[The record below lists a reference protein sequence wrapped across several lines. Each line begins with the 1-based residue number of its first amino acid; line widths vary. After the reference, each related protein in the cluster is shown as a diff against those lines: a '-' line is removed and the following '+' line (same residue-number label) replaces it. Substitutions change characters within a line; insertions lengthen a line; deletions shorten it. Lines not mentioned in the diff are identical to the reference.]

1 MTEDRSDA
9 PNASAPNAAAPH
21 PSGTTPPR
29 SSPPEPPLTGA
40 APASRPPDPRLPDG
54 RPPKPGLLKSA
65 PMRMAIGL
73 VGLFSVVSLLS
84 LGGTY
89 LVLRNTLD
97 QALRDDLRQEIA
109 GFRAAPSA
117 SALAALV
124 TAQARVTD
132 PDRRIISY
140 LAPDGRAYGNG
151 AIKRSPDGFRVVVFD
166 RSNTPVQESYLALS
180 ASLHRGQLTVANS
193 RSQIDDLGEMFATV
207 LLLSLLPTVMIA
219 LGGGLL
225 IARRT
230 ARRLKA
236 VEATLDRL
244 ASGDLGARVPAL
256 PGRADD
262 LTAIAARVDRM
273 AAAQQMSVSAL
284 RQVSADIAHDL
295 KTPIQRVSVLLD
307 RLRSA
312 PDLEQA
318 QDLARRA
325 GAETENIVA
334 TFQSLLQIA
343 QIEGGSPRN
352 RFEPVDLASLAATLV
367 EVYEPAAEEGGHRL
381 MLHTDGDGPATVTG
395 ERRLLGQVLA
405 NLIENALRH
414 TPPGSRIDVGISR
427 KRSGVVLTVADDGPG
442 VPEAE
447 RANVLR
453 RLYRLEQSRS
463 TPGSG
468 LGLSLVAVIAELHGA
483 TLTLGD
489 TAPGLEVRLEFPQT
503 RATG

>member
-1 MTEDRSDA
+1 
-9 PNASAPNAAAPH
+9 
-21 PSGTTPPR
+21 
-29 SSPPEPPLTGA
+29 
-40 APASRPPDPRLPDG
+40 
-54 RPPKPGLLKSA
+54 
-65 PMRMAIGL
+65 MRMAIGL
-73 VGLFSVVSLLS
+73 VLLFSVISLLS

-89 LVLRNTLD
+89 LVLRNTFD
-97 QALRDDLRQEIA
+97 QALRDDLRQEVA

-117 SALAALV
+117 AALAALV
-124 TAQARVTD
+124 EAQARVTD
-132 PDRRIISY
+132 PDRRIVSY

-151 AIKRSPDGFRVVVFD
+151 AIERSEEGFRIVVFD
-166 RSNTPVQESYLALS
+166 RPNTPVRESYLALT
-180 ASLHRGQLTVANS
+180 AGLHRGQLTVANS

-207 LLLSLLPTVMIA
+207 LLLSLLPTVIFA

-230 ARRLKA
+230 ARRLTA

-244 ASGDLGARVPAL
+244 ASGDLAARVPEL

-273 AAAQQMSVSAL
+273 AEAQQQSVSAL

-307 RLRSA
+307 RLQGNAGLDPEAR
-312 PDLEQA
+312 E
-318 QDLARRA
+318 LARRA

-343 QIEGGSPRN
+343 QIEGGSPRS
-352 RFEPVDLASLAATLV
+352 RFEVLDLAALAATLA
-367 EVYEPAAEEGGHRL
+367 EVYEPAAEEGGRRL
-381 MLHTDGDGPATVTG
+381 VLEAEAPVRVNG

-414 TPPGSRIDVGISR
+414 TPPGSLIELSVRE
-427 KRSGVVLTVADDGPG
+427 SGENGGQAVLELRDNGPG
-442 VPEAE
+442 IPAE
-447 RANVLR
+447 ERGNVLR

-468 LGLSLVAVIAELHGA
+468 LGLSLVSVIADLHGA
-483 TLTLGD
+483 TLELGD
-489 TAPGLEVRLEFPQT
+489 NAPGLVVTLRFPPVSP
-503 RATG
+503 RPLPRGKRTGKSVS